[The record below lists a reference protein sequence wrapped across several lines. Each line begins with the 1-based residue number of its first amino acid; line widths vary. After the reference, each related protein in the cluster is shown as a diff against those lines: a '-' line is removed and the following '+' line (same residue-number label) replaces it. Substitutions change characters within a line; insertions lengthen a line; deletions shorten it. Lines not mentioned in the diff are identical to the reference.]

1 MIALLAAL
9 VLAALGFLP
18 IANWIAGGHEA
29 PWYGLVASTWIPGT
43 GIVVGGAVVLAIL
56 SRRLP
61 LWREGLT
68 RPFVRWADAHPIAWS
83 ALAAALALLVYAT
96 IARCVFSGVPL
107 SIDELVQLI
116 QARTFAAGRL
126 WTPTDPNPA
135 FYSILNVV
143 DQGGRTYAQFPPG
156 GPFMFVPGVLL
167 GAPWLVGPVCGA
179 VSVASFWWLLRAI
192 EPARAVAVGATLLLA
207 VAPFAAFMSGSHMNH
222 VPTVMW
228 LLIAMAALARVVAS
242 ATPRP
247 MLAALAG
254 FGLGAAATIRPADAL
269 AFALPAALW
278 LLARAARDRARIRDL
293 LASGV
298 GVAIPVAAMMW
309 VNLRTTGAPLLF
321 GYQVLWGASH
331 DIGFHR
337 APWGMTHTPARGL
350 ELVNLYALRLQTY
363 LFETPVPSLLPTVA
377 ALALVRR
384 LSAFDRYLIASSA
397 LLLGLYFA
405 YWHDGFL
412 FGPRFVFPLVPLL
425 ALWTARLPALVRE
438 RLAAR
443 RADGEPRRERL
454 DETRDIGTSDVAPR
468 AGQGVRGTSL
478 VARGVVYAYL
488 IAAAMALGA
497 AIPERAREHARLLMP
512 MRFDHVGAARRAGV
526 EHALVLVR
534 ESWGTQI
541 MARLWA
547 LGVPRSETELLYRD
561 VDACVLDVAIRGL
574 ERSAVRDSAAMRAL
588 LPLLADSARV
598 IPSPYSSDVS
608 ERYLPGASYDARCME
623 RLADDRAGYT
633 LLAPLLAKD
642 WESNIYARDM
652 HGADAALLARHPD
665 RPIFLLRPDG
675 PAADAPP
682 RFFPVARDSALRA
695 WGRAGE

>member
-1 MIALLAAL
+1 VIALLAAL

-43 GIVVGGAVVLAIL
+43 VIVVGGAVVLAIL

-61 LWREGLT
+61 LWREGLA

-83 ALAAALALLVYAT
+83 ALAAALALLIYAT
-96 IARCVFSGVPL
+96 IARRVFSGVPL

-143 DQGGRTYAQFPPG
+143 DHGGRTYGQFPPG

-179 VSVASFWWLLRAI
+179 ISVVAFWWLLRAI
-192 EPARAVAVGATLLLA
+192 EPAPAVRVGATLLLA

-247 MLAALAG
+247 ILAALAG

-278 LLARAARDRARIRDL
+278 LLVRAARDRAHIGDL

-298 GVAIPVAAMMW
+298 GVAIPIAAMMW

-384 LSAFDRYLIASSA
+384 LSAFDRYLLASSA

-412 FGPRFVFPLVPLL
+412 FGPRFVFPLVPLF
-425 ALWTARLPALVRE
+425 ALWTARLPALVRV
-438 RLAAR
+438 RFAAR
-443 RADGEPRRERL
+443 RDDDAPR
-454 DETRDIGTSDVAPR
+454 DSGTSDAAPR
-468 AGQGVRGTSL
+468 ERQGVRGTPL

-488 IAAAMALGA
+488 IAAAMALGTSV
-497 AIPERAREHARLLMP
+497 PERAREHARLLMP
-512 MRFDHVGAARRAGV
+512 MRFDYIGAARRAGV
-526 EHALVLVR
+526 AHALVLVR
-534 ESWGTQI
+534 ESWGTEI

-561 VDACVLDVAIRGL
+561 VDACAHDVAIRGL

-588 LPLLADSARV
+588 LPLLADSSRV
-598 IPSPYSSDVS
+598 IPSPYSSDVT
-608 ERYLPGASYDARCME
+608 ERYLPGASYDARCIE
-623 RLADDRAGYT
+623 RLGDDRAGYT

-642 WESNIYARDM
+642 WGTNIYARDM
-652 HGADAALLARHPD
+652 HEANAALLARHPD

-682 RFFPVARDSALRA
+682 RFFRVARDSALRA
-695 WGRAGE
+695 WGGAGE